1 MLDYSSEQL
10 EKLGA
15 FLKGVCDSHIN
26 DRKLLET
33 QWLINLRQHRRVYDP
48 SVAQYIQADK
58 SHSYPG
64 DTRRKIKGSIAKMM
78 EMMFPSQDKNWT
90 LAPSPNPSIPKDELD
105 NILAAVQQDPDADP
119 QADKGELVERAIR
132 DFAKKRAELME
143 AEINDQLSDAG
154 VDFPQLC
161 KRAVRS
167 GYIYGP
173 GIVRCPQ
180 VRKQK
185 VRHWRPNEQ
194 TGMLE
199 SVEETVRRPYPEFVR
214 CWDFYPDLSA
224 KEWTDQEVVFERFV
238 LARNDVRALT
248 GRPDFL
254 GDRITEYLKD
264 HTNGNYVEKA
274 FEIEL
279 REISKTANIAD
290 KPSRR
295 YELYRALGFVSGH
308 QLAACGIELTPAEL
322 SSDLFVELWLIDNV
336 VIKAA
341 KAAFGSRPSDQYHAF
356 IYSEDEDSG
365 ITGLGLPE
373 EIRDSQMGTCVATR
387 ILMDNMAATAGPIL
401 EVNEDLL
408 PRGRKTIGSIHAFK
422 VIHRTGDGPE
432 AQYPAVRE
440 INTTSHIPEILNVL
454 TMQRQQL
461 DIESNLPDYA
471 MGAMQQ
477 PLGEAFRTS
486 NNMSMML
493 GSANMVTKDVVRSFD
508 KFITS
513 LIRSMLQWNMQ
524 FNPNELIKGDF
535 EVVAKGNLSL
545 VAKEVRGAALDQFM
559 QSLTPEERAMLDT
572 YGLLIDRLKA
582 RDLPTDRVIPK
593 DEAMKVLASMQESSS
608 AAAKVEQDLTT
619 AKTEKERASAGK
631 LSTDTAIASQHADA
645 AMQEIMS
652 RVDANL
658 ANAGSA
664 KDRNQL
670 ENLKVLLSTLGKG
683 GQDGTREQSASGRR
697 RPRTAA

>member
-1 MLDYSSEQL
+1 
-10 EKLGA
+10 
-15 FLKGVCDSHIN
+15 
-26 DRKLLET
+26 
-33 QWLINLRQHRRVYDP
+33 
-48 SVAQYIQADK
+48 
-58 SHSYPG
+58 
-64 DTRRKIKGSIAKMM
+64 
-78 EMMFPSQDKNWT
+78 
-90 LAPSPNPSIPKDELD
+90 
-105 NILAAVQQDPDADP
+105 
-119 QADKGELVERAIR
+119 
-132 DFAKKRAELME
+132 
-143 AEINDQLSDAG
+143 
-154 VDFPQLC
+154 
-161 KRAVRS
+161 
-167 GYIYGP
+167 
-173 GIVRCPQ
+173 
-180 VRKQK
+180 
-185 VRHWRPNEQ
+185 
-194 TGMLE
+194 
-199 SVEETVRRPYPEFVR
+199 
-214 CWDFYPDLSA
+214 
-224 KEWTDQEVVFERFV
+224 
-238 LARNDVRALT
+238 
-248 GRPDFL
+248 
-254 GDRITEYLKD
+254 
-264 HTNGNYVEKA
+264 
-274 FEIEL
+274 
-279 REISKTANIAD
+279 
-290 KPSRR
+290 
-295 YELYRALGFVSGH
+295 
-308 QLAACGIELTPAEL
+308 
-322 SSDLFVELWLIDNV
+322 
-336 VIKAA
+336 
-341 KAAFGSRPSDQYHAF
+341 
-356 IYSEDEDSG
+356 
-365 ITGLGLPE
+365 
-373 EIRDSQMGTCVATR
+373 
-387 ILMDNMAATAGPIL
+387 
-401 EVNEDLL
+401 
-408 PRGRKTIGSIHAFK
+408 
-422 VIHRTGDGPE
+422 
-432 AQYPAVRE
+432 
-440 INTTSHIPEILNVL
+440 
-454 TMQRQQL
+454 
-461 DIESNLPDYA
+461 